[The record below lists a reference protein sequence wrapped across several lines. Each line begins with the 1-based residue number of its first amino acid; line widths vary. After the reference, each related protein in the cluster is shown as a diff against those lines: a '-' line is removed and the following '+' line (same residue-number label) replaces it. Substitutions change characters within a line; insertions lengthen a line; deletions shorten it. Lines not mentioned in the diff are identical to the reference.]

1 MKNKP
6 KNKMLNNFGYKILS
20 IFFAILLWIVVMNI
34 SDATITKQINDIPVE
49 QLNGDVLEELDKI
62 YDVSSGDTVDIIVK
76 GRRSIVGNLSADDF
90 KATADLSTMSITNSV
105 AIKVYPKDS
114 NIEDDISI
122 TCVDNTMK
130 LNLEERVTVQ
140 FPVKIKTIGSV
151 SDGFAVGIATAAP
164 NIVTVQGPKSSVE
177 KITEVCAVVSVDGV
191 HKDFEKICDIVMY
204 DAYGEVINNDKL
216 SVSENQVNVNIV
228 IYPVKTVDV
237 FVKVT
242 GTPAS
247 GYGVKDVIYQPQTIT
262 IAGAED
268 KLKYIH
274 SIQVDDIHISGIKED
289 LQTTIDLKNYLD
301 EGIII
306 ADTDTQVVVTV
317 DIEEV
322 KDKTFTLTDKS
333 FTLTN
338 RQNGYKY
345 KVTLSNN
352 ARVIISGVSD
362 VIDGI
367 NLTDLKLAIDCED
380 YPIGMNSN
388 CDVQF
393 KEIDGV
399 EVKLDGSVNVEVTK
413 E

>member
-76 GRRSIVGNLSADDF
+76 GRRSIVGNLSASDF

-140 FPVKIKTIGSV
+140 FPVKIKTIGNV
-151 SDGFAVGIATAAP
+151 SDGFAVGIATAVP

-204 DAYGEVINNDKL
+204 DAYGEVINNDKIA
-216 SVSENQVNVNIV
+216 VSDNQVNVNIV
-228 IYPVKTVDV
+228 IYPVKEVEV
-237 FVKVT
+237 LVKVT
-242 GTPAS
+242 GTPSS
-247 GYGVKDVIYQPQTIT
+247 GYGVKDVIYQPQTIK
-262 IAGAED
+262 IAGPEE

-322 KDKTFTLTDKS
+322 KDKSFTLTDKS

-352 ARVIISGVSD
+352 AKVIISGVSD
-362 VIDGI
+362 VIEGI
-367 NLTDLKLAIDCED
+367 NLTDLKLTIDCED
-380 YPIGMNSN
+380 YPIGTNSN

-399 EVKLDGSVNVEVTK
+399 EIKLDGSVNVEITK